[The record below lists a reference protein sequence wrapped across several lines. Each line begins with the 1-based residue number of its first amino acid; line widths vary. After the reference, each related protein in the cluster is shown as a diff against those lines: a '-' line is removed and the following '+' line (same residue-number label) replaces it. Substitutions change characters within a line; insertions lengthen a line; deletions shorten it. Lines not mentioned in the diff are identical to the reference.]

1 MSITIQTN
9 LASIT
14 SQADLRKSNL
24 TSADATKRLS
34 SGSKSIVLKMILQIC
49 RSHINLPLRSIV
61 LIGGIEIHQKVRL

>member
-34 SGSKSIVLKMILQIC
+34 SGSKINSAKDDPANLQI
-49 RSHINLPLRSIV
+49 SHNLPLRSIV

>member
-34 SGSKSIVLKMILQIC
+34 SGSKINSAKDDPANLQI
-49 RSHINLPLRSIV
+49 SH
-61 LIGGIEIHQKVRL
+61 KFT